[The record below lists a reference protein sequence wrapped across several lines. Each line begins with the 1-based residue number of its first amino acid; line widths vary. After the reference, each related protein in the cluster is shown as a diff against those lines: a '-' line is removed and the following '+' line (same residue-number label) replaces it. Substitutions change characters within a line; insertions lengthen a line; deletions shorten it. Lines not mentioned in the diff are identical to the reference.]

1 MAISNLNTRVIK
13 ILLISL
19 ITILISPTSVQAA
32 GRTGN
37 TVANTILSGAGVPSA
52 KLGLNG
58 DFYLDIKSI
67 NFYGPKKNNL
77 WPIPISLKGT
87 TGPVGPSGVDG
98 KNGSSANASAGSAGA
113 TGSAG
118 SQGPAGAIGLV
129 GSTGPAGAAG
139 VAGPAG
145 ATGVAG
151 PAGATGVAGPTG
163 LTGAVGAVGAVGA
176 TGTDGAAG
184 ATGATGATGA
194 VGAVGATGTDG
205 AAGAAGAAGATGAT
219 GASVPVTISTGSI
232 TFTSLINGI
241 AGTSSNSNAF
251 GSFLAGKIYLV
262 DVLIYATNLDAISYP
277 LKIAFTASSGSPT
290 ISATYLVSYGSS
302 YRTSSTRPEN
312 SIIAKVL
319 VNASAVEATS
329 SLITT
334 VTCGAQTGG
343 SSQKLTVAG
352 DFFIQ
357 EIGAIN

>member
-1 MAISNLNTRVIK
+1 M
-13 ILLISL
+13 
-19 ITILISPTSVQAA
+19 
-32 GRTGN
+32 
-37 TVANTILSGAGVPSA
+37 
-52 KLGLNG
+52 
-58 DFYLDIKSI
+58 

-98 KNGSSANASAGSAGA
+98 KNGSSANATAGSAGA

-118 SQGPAGAIGLV
+118 SQGPAGSTGLA
-129 GSTGPAGAAG
+129 GSTGPAGAT
-139 VAGPAG
+139 G
-145 ATGVAG
+145 A
-151 PAGATGVAGPTG
+151 AGPTG
-163 LTGAVGAVGAVGA
+163 LT
-176 TGTDGAAG
+176 GAAG
-184 ATGATGATGA
+184 ATGATGT
-194 VGAVGATGTDG
+194 
-205 AAGAAGAAGATGAT
+205 AGATGAS

-232 TFTSLINGI
+232 TFASLINGI
-241 AGTSSNSNAF
+241 AGTSSNSNTF

-290 ISATYLVSYGSS
+290 ISATYLVNYGSS
-302 YRTSSTRPEN
+302 YRTSSARPEN

-343 SSQKLTVAG
+343 SSQKLTVTG

>member
-129 GSTGPAGAAG
+129 GSTGPAGA
-139 VAGPAG
+139 
-145 ATGVAG
+145 TGVAG

-163 LTGAVGAVGAVGA
+163 LTGAVGAVGA

-277 LKIAFTASSGSPT
+277 LKIAFTSSSGSPT

-343 SSQKLTVAG
+343 SSQKLTVTG

>member
-1 MAISNLNTRVIK
+1 MRISNLNARVIK

-19 ITILISPTSVQAA
+19 ITILISPTTVQAA

-37 TVANTILSGAGVPSA
+37 TVANTILSGAGVPA
-52 KLGLNG
+52 VKLGLNG
-58 DFYLDIKSI
+58 DFYLDIKSM

-98 KNGSSANASAGSAGA
+98 KNGSSANATAGSAGA

-118 SQGPAGAIGLV
+118 SQGPAGSTGLA
-129 GSTGPAGAAG
+129 GSTGPAGATGA
-139 VAGPAG
+139 AGPAG
-145 ATGVAG
+145 ATGAS
-151 PAGATGVAGPTG
+151 
-163 LTGAVGAVGAVGA
+163 
-176 TGTDGAAG
+176 
-184 ATGATGATGA
+184 
-194 VGAVGATGTDG
+194 
-205 AAGAAGAAGATGAT
+205 

-232 TFTSLINGI
+232 TFASLINGI

-277 LKIAFTASSGSPT
+277 LKIAFTSSSGSPT

-302 YRTSSTRPEN
+302 YRTSSARPEN

>member
-58 DFYLDIKSI
+58 DFYVDTKSM
-67 NFYGPKKNNL
+67 NFYGPKINNH

-98 KNGSSANASAGSAGA
+98 KNGSSANATAGSAGA

-118 SQGPAGAIGLV
+118 AQ
-129 GSTGPAGAAG
+129 
-139 VAGPAG
+139 GPAG
-145 ATGVAG
+145 ATGIAGSTG

-163 LTGAVGAVGAVGA
+163 A
-176 TGTDGAAG
+176 TGLAGAAG
-184 ATGATGATGA
+184 NTGATGATGA
-194 VGAVGATGTDG
+194 SGV
-205 AAGAAGAAGATGAT
+205 
-219 GASVPVTISTGSI
+219 SSPPTISTGSI
-232 TFTSLINGI
+232 TFASLINGI

-251 GSFLAGKIYLV
+251 GSFIAGKIYLI
-262 DVLIYATNLDAISYP
+262 DILIYASNLDALAYP
-277 LKIAFTASSGSPT
+277 LKIAFTSSIGSPT
-290 ISATYLVSYGSS
+290 ISTSYLVSYGSS

-312 SIIAKVL
+312 SLVAKVL
-319 VNASAVEATS
+319 VNASAVES
-329 SLITT
+329 NFSLITT

-343 SSQKLTVAG
+343 ASQKLTVAG
-352 DFFIQ
+352 DFFVQ

>member
-1 MAISNLNTRVIK
+1 MLISNLNARVIK

-19 ITILISPTSVQAA
+19 ITILISPTTVQAA

-37 TVANTILSGAGVPSA
+37 TVANTILSGAGVPA
-52 KLGLNG
+52 VKLGLNG
-58 DFYLDIKSI
+58 DFYLDIKSM

-98 KNGSSANASAGSAGA
+98 KNGSSANATAGSAGA

-118 SQGPAGAIGLV
+118 SQGPAGSTGLA
-129 GSTGPAGAAG
+129 GSTGPAGAT
-139 VAGPAG
+139 G
-145 ATGVAG
+145 A
-151 PAGATGVAGPTG
+151 AGPTG
-163 LTGAVGAVGAVGA
+163 LT
-176 TGTDGAAG
+176 GAAG
-184 ATGATGATGA
+184 ATGATGS
-194 VGAVGATGTDG
+194 
-205 AAGAAGAAGATGAT
+205 AGATGAS
-219 GASVPVTISTGSI
+219 GSSVPVTISTGSI
-232 TFTSLINGI
+232 TFASLINGI

-277 LKIAFTASSGSPT
+277 LKIAFTSSSGSPT

-343 SSQKLTVAG
+343 SSQKLTVTG

>member
-1 MAISNLNTRVIK
+1 MRISNLNARVIK

-19 ITILISPTSVQAA
+19 ITILISPTTVQAA

-37 TVANTILSGAGVPSA
+37 TVANTILSGAGVPA
-52 KLGLNG
+52 VKLGLNG
-58 DFYLDIKSI
+58 DFYLDIKSM

-98 KNGSSANASAGSAGA
+98 KNGSSANATAGSAGA

-118 SQGPAGAIGLV
+118 SQGPAGSTGLA
-129 GSTGPAGAAG
+129 GSTGPAGAT
-139 VAGPAG
+139 G
-145 ATGVAG
+145 A
-151 PAGATGVAGPTG
+151 AGPTG
-163 LTGAVGAVGAVGA
+163 LTGA
-176 TGTDGAAG
+176 AG
-184 ATGATGATGA
+184 ATGAS
-194 VGAVGATGTDG
+194 
-205 AAGAAGAAGATGAT
+205 

-232 TFTSLINGI
+232 TFASLINGI

-277 LKIAFTASSGSPT
+277 LKIAFTSSSGSPT

-302 YRTSSTRPEN
+302 YRTSSARPEN

>member
-1 MAISNLNTRVIK
+1 MRISNLNARVIK

-19 ITILISPTSVQAA
+19 ITILISPTTVQAA

-37 TVANTILSGAGVPSA
+37 TVANTILSGAGVPA
-52 KLGLNG
+52 VKLGLNG
-58 DFYLDIKSI
+58 DFYLDIKSM

-98 KNGSSANASAGSAGA
+98 KNGSSANATAGSAGA

-118 SQGPAGAIGLV
+118 SQGPAGSTGLA
-129 GSTGPAGAAG
+129 GSTGPAGAT
-139 VAGPAG
+139 G
-145 ATGVAG
+145 A
-151 PAGATGVAGPTG
+151 AGPTG
-163 LTGAVGAVGAVGA
+163 LTGAAGA
-176 TGTDGAAG
+176 TGETGAAG
-184 ATGATGATGA
+184 ATGAS
-194 VGAVGATGTDG
+194 
-205 AAGAAGAAGATGAT
+205 

-232 TFTSLINGI
+232 TFASLINGI

-262 DVLIYATNLDAISYP
+262 DVLIYATNLDSNSYP
-277 LKIAFTASSGSPT
+277 LKIAFTSSSGSPT
-290 ISATYLVSYGSS
+290 ISASYLVSNGSS
-302 YRTSSTRPEN
+302 YRTNSLRPEY

-329 SLITT
+329 SLIAT

-343 SSQKLTVAG
+343 TTQKLTVSG
-352 DFFIQ
+352 DFFYQ

>member
-19 ITILISPTSVQAA
+19 ITILISPTCVQAA

-37 TVANTILSGAGVPSA
+37 TVANTILSGAGVPA
-52 KLGLNG
+52 VKLGLNG
-58 DFYLDIKSI
+58 DFYLDIKSM

-98 KNGSSANASAGSAGA
+98 KNGSSANATAGSAGA

-118 SQGPAGAIGLV
+118 SQGPAGSTGLA
-129 GSTGPAGAAG
+129 GSTGPAGAT
-139 VAGPAG
+139 G
-145 ATGVAG
+145 A
-151 PAGATGVAGPTG
+151 AGPTG
-163 LTGAVGAVGAVGA
+163 LTGA
-176 TGTDGAAG
+176 AG
-184 ATGATGATGA
+184 ATGAS
-194 VGAVGATGTDG
+194 
-205 AAGAAGAAGATGAT
+205 

-232 TFTSLINGI
+232 TFASLINGI

-277 LKIAFTASSGSPT
+277 LKIAFTSSSGSPT

-302 YRTSSTRPEN
+302 YRTSSARPEN

>member
-1 MAISNLNTRVIK
+1 MRISNLNARVIK

-19 ITILISPTSVQAA
+19 ITILISPTTVQAA

-37 TVANTILSGAGVPSA
+37 TVANTILSGAGVPA
-52 KLGLNG
+52 VKLGLNG
-58 DFYLDIKSI
+58 DFYLDIKSM

-98 KNGSSANASAGSAGA
+98 KNGSSANATAGSAGA

-118 SQGPAGAIGLV
+118 SQGPAGSTGLA
-129 GSTGPAGAAG
+129 GSTGPAGAT
-139 VAGPAG
+139 G
-145 ATGVAG
+145 A
-151 PAGATGVAGPTG
+151 AGPTG
-163 LTGAVGAVGAVGA
+163 LT
-176 TGTDGAAG
+176 GAAG
-184 ATGATGATGA
+184 ATGATGA
-194 VGAVGATGTDG
+194 
-205 AAGAAGAAGATGAT
+205 AGATGAS

-232 TFTSLINGI
+232 TFASLINGI

-262 DVLIYATNLDAISYP
+262 DVLIYATNLEAISYP
-277 LKIAFTASSGSPT
+277 LKIAFTSSSGSPT

-302 YRTSSTRPEN
+302 YRTSSARPEN

>member
-1 MAISNLNTRVIK
+1 MLSIPAWGEWSKEMAISNLNARVIK

-129 GSTGPAGAAG
+129 GSTGPAGA
-139 VAGPAG
+139 
-145 ATGVAG
+145 TGVAG
-151 PAGATGVAGPTG
+151 PTGLTGLAGPTG
-163 LTGAVGAVGAVGA
+163 LTGAVGATGTDGATGA
-176 TGTDGAAG
+176 TGTD
-184 ATGATGATGA
+184 GATGATGA
-194 VGAVGATGTDG
+194 VGAVGA
-205 AAGAAGAAGATGAT
+205 AGAT
-219 GASVPVTISTGSI
+219 GASVPATVSTGSI

-262 DVLIYATNLDAISYP
+262 DVLIYATNLDAVSYP

-343 SSQKLTVAG
+343 SSQKLAVAG

>member
-1 MAISNLNTRVIK
+1 VWGEWSEEMRISNLNTRVIK

-19 ITILISPTSVQAA
+19 ITILISPTTVQAA

-37 TVANTILSGAGVPSA
+37 TVANTILSGAGVPA
-52 KLGLNG
+52 VKLGLNG
-58 DFYLDIKSI
+58 DFYLDIKSM
-67 NFYGPKKNNL
+67 NFYGPKKNNR

-98 KNGSSANASAGSAGA
+98 KNGSSANATAGSAGA

-118 SQGPAGAIGLV
+118 SQGPAGSTGLA
-129 GSTGPAGAAG
+129 GSTGP
-139 VAGPAG
+139 
-145 ATGVAG
+145 
-151 PAGATGVAGPTG
+151 
-163 LTGAVGAVGAVGA
+163 
-176 TGTDGAAG
+176 AG
-184 ATGATGATGA
+184 ATGATGAAGPTGP
-194 VGAVGATGTDG
+194 TG
-205 AAGAAGAAGATGAT
+205 AAGATGETGAAGATGAS

-232 TFTSLINGI
+232 TFASLINGI

-277 LKIAFTASSGSPT
+277 LKIAFTSSSGSPT

-302 YRTSSTRPEN
+302 YRTSSAIPEN

>member
-1 MAISNLNTRVIK
+1 VWGEWSKEMAISNLNARVIK

-19 ITILISPTSVQAA
+19 ITILISPTTVQAA
-32 GRTGN
+32 GRTSN
-37 TVANTILSGAGVPSA
+37 SVANTILSGAGVPA
-52 KLGLNG
+52 VKLGLNG
-58 DFYLDIKSI
+58 DFYLDIKSM

-98 KNGSSANASAGSAGA
+98 KNGSSANATAGSAGA

-118 SQGPAGAIGLV
+118 SQGPAGSTGLA
-129 GSTGPAGAAG
+129 GSTGPAGAT
-139 VAGPAG
+139 G
-145 ATGVAG
+145 A
-151 PAGATGVAGPTG
+151 AGPTG
-163 LTGAVGAVGAVGA
+163 LT
-176 TGTDGAAG
+176 GAAG
-184 ATGATGATGA
+184 ATGATGA
-194 VGAVGATGTDG
+194 
-205 AAGAAGAAGATGAT
+205 AGATGAS

-232 TFTSLINGI
+232 TFASLINGI

-277 LKIAFTASSGSPT
+277 LKIAFTSSSGSPT

-302 YRTSSTRPEN
+302 YRTSSARPEN

>member
-1 MAISNLNTRVIK
+1 MAISNLNARVIK

-19 ITILISPTSVQAA
+19 ITILISPTTVQAA

-37 TVANTILSGAGVPSA
+37 TVANTILSGAGVPA
-52 KLGLNG
+52 VKLGLNG
-58 DFYLDIKSI
+58 DFYLDIKSM

-98 KNGSSANASAGSAGA
+98 KNGSSANATAGSAGA

-118 SQGPAGAIGLV
+118 SQGPAGSTGLA
-129 GSTGPAGAAG
+129 GSTGPAGAT
-139 VAGPAG
+139 G
-145 ATGVAG
+145 A
-151 PAGATGVAGPTG
+151 AGPTG
-163 LTGAVGAVGAVGA
+163 LT
-176 TGTDGAAG
+176 GAAG
-184 ATGATGATGA
+184 ATGATGT
-194 VGAVGATGTDG
+194 
-205 AAGAAGAAGATGAT
+205 AGATGAS

-232 TFTSLINGI
+232 TFASLINGI

-277 LKIAFTASSGSPT
+277 LKIAFTSSSGSPT

-302 YRTSSTRPEN
+302 YRTSSARPEN

-343 SSQKLTVAG
+343 SSQKLTVTG

>member
-1 MAISNLNTRVIK
+1 MAISNLNARIIK

-19 ITILISPTSVQAA
+19 ITILISPTTVQAA

-37 TVANTILSGAGVPSA
+37 TVANTILSGAGVPA
-52 KLGLNG
+52 VKLGLNG
-58 DFYLDIKSI
+58 DFYLDIKSM

-98 KNGSSANASAGSAGA
+98 KNGSSANATAGSAGA

-118 SQGPAGAIGLV
+118 SQGPAGSTGLA
-129 GSTGPAGAAG
+129 GSTGPAGAT
-139 VAGPAG
+139 G
-145 ATGVAG
+145 A
-151 PAGATGVAGPTG
+151 AGPTG
-163 LTGAVGAVGAVGA
+163 A
-176 TGTDGAAG
+176 TGL
-184 ATGATGATGA
+184 
-194 VGAVGATGTDG
+194 
-205 AAGAAGAAGATGAT
+205 AGAAGATGAT
-219 GASVPVTISTGSI
+219 GAAGATGASGASVPITISTGSI
-232 TFTSLINGI
+232 TFASLINGI

-302 YRTSSTRPEN
+302 YRTSSARPEN

-343 SSQKLTVAG
+343 GSQKLTVAG

>member
-1 MAISNLNTRVIK
+1 MRISNLNARVIK

-19 ITILISPTSVQAA
+19 ITILISPTTVQAA

-37 TVANTILSGAGVPSA
+37 TVANTILSGAGVPA
-52 KLGLNG
+52 VKLGLNG
-58 DFYLDIKSI
+58 DFYLDIKSM

-98 KNGSSANASAGSAGA
+98 KNGSSANATAGSAGA

-118 SQGPAGAIGLV
+118 SQGPAGSTGLA
-129 GSTGPAGAAG
+129 GSTGPAGAT
-139 VAGPAG
+139 G
-145 ATGVAG
+145 ATGA
-151 PAGATGVAGPTG
+151 AGPTG
-163 LTGAVGAVGAVGA
+163 LT
-176 TGTDGAAG
+176 GAAG
-184 ATGATGATGA
+184 ATGATGA
-194 VGAVGATGTDG
+194 
-205 AAGAAGAAGATGAT
+205 AGATGAS

-232 TFTSLINGI
+232 TFASLINGI

-277 LKIAFTASSGSPT
+277 LKIAFTSSSGSPT

-302 YRTSSTRPEN
+302 YRTSSARPEN

>member
-1 MAISNLNTRVIK
+1 MAISNLNARVIK

-58 DFYLDIKSI
+58 DFYVDTKSM
-67 NFYGPKKNNL
+67 NFYGPKINNH

-98 KNGSSANASAGSAGA
+98 KNGSSANATAGSAGA

-118 SQGPAGAIGLV
+118 AQ
-129 GSTGPAGAAG
+129 
-139 VAGPAG
+139 GPAG
-145 ATGVAG
+145 ATGIAGSTG

-163 LTGAVGAVGAVGA
+163 A
-176 TGTDGAAG
+176 TGL
-184 ATGATGATGA
+184 
-194 VGAVGATGTDG
+194 
-205 AAGAAGAAGATGAT
+205 AGATGAT
-219 GASVPVTISTGSI
+219 GASGVSNPPTISTGSI
-232 TFTSLINGI
+232 TFASLINGI

-251 GSFLAGKIYLV
+251 GNFIAGKIYMI
-262 DVLIYATNLDAISYP
+262 DILIYASNLDALAYP
-277 LKIAFTASSGSPT
+277 LKIAFTSSAGSPI
-290 ISATYLVSYGSS
+290 ISTSYLVSYGSS

-312 SIIAKVL
+312 SLVAKVL
-319 VNASAVEATS
+319 VNASAVES
-329 SLITT
+329 NFGLITT

-343 SSQKLTVAG
+343 ASQKLTVVG
-352 DFFIQ
+352 DFFVQ